1 MSYAQSDRPLVS
13 RLSLMRD
20 DASDEILIR
29 LGDIEKKAGFRTGE
43 RFSLEGRTIHQVT
56 VDLESSEFFISDEGS
71 PPVPLTREA
80 YDRTSGL
87 CYWRRT

>member
-1 MSYAQSDRPLVS
+1 MNDLVTITGPVS
-13 RLSLMRD
+13 RLSLLQAGVGD
-20 DASDEILIR
+20 DVLAR

-43 RFSLEGRTIHQVT
+43 RFSLEGRTTHHVT
-56 VDLESSEFFISDEGS
+56 VDMESSEFFISDDVG

-80 YDRTSGL
+80 YDHTSGL

>member
-1 MSYAQSDRPLVS
+1 MNDLATITGPVS
-13 RLSLMRD
+13 RLSLLHAGVGD
-20 DASDEILIR
+20 DVLIH

-43 RFSLEGRTIHQVT
+43 RFSIEGQTIYHVT
-56 VDLESSEFFISDEGS
+56 VDMESSEFFISDDVC

-87 CYWRRT
+87 YYWRRT